1 MVCSIKCHSTY
12 NRYCIPSL
20 VPSPLPA
27 AILQWPEKV
36 VWRLWST
43 FLGPEVHSQQECVL
57 TDQGEA
63 ILDFLKGRDVFVFL
77 PTGAGK
83 SLCFATLPS
92 ALLPFSSLEKHVRH
106 TYWLLLSVSA
116 IRSPI
121 VHLARREPKGYSLF
135 ACKKKDLPRCR
146 NTQHSVALPSCP
158 YKFNTSLFPPL
169 LRNQNWLP
177 GPRKSTIVARPPF
190 RAIAKWRP
198 EVGWGRDYCIP

>member
-1 MVCSIKCHSTY
+1 MGEVSFPGLGARLPSAAVNSVILEAY
-12 NRYCIPSL
+12 VIPGY
-20 VPSPLPA
+20 
-27 AILQWPEKV
+27 EK
-36 VWRLWST
+36 
-43 FLGPEVHSQQECVL
+43 P
-57 TDQGEA
+57 TDQEEA

-116 IRSPI
+116 IRSPMQM
-121 VHLARREPKGYSLF
+121 REPKGYSIF

-158 YKFNTSLFPPL
+158 YKFHTSLFPPV

-190 RAIAKWRP
+190 RAKCKWRP
-198 EVGWGRDYCIP
+198 EVGWGRD